1 MSRSVAGLA
10 AEVAVGP
17 FLRSDE
23 GMAGSVYFRPM
34 SAYVKHLSL
43 ACAAGLFAIS
53 LHAQEASPNE
63 ALWLRYGAISPD
75 GGTIAFSFQG
85 DLWTVPS
92 TGGAATLLTTSEA
105 YERSPVWSHDGKWL
119 AFASDRHGNMDVFI
133 MPATGGPATRL
144 TEHSADDIPSDF
156 TPDNKHVLFSSS
168 RMHSTADRQFP
179 GRGFGELYQV
189 SANGGKALQLIS
201 TAAYNARYGPDGSTV
216 VYQDKKGFENNF
228 RKHHTSSVTRDI
240 WTFDRGTK
248 AYKQLSTFSGEDLE
262 PVFSPDGTAVYYLSE
277 EKGSM
282 NVFRRSTQGGP
293 STQVTFLEKDPVRY
307 LSISNNG
314 TLCFSFR
321 GGLYTMAP
329 GGQPVRLRIST
340 AVDPRYTAQR
350 TVPVT
355 GGASEMSLSPN
366 GKEVVFVQRGEVFV
380 SSVKEGTTR
389 RITNTPE
396 QERSA
401 SFSPDGRSIIYATE
415 RNGSWDLYRTS
426 LTRPEEK
433 YFFNATVLNEEPLL
447 ATPAEEF
454 QPLWSPDGK
463 EVAYLEER
471 TAIKVLN
478 VATKKTRTV
487 LPATKNYSYTD
498 GDQFFSWSPDSKWLL
513 VEFLQDKQWIGQCGL
528 VKADGTEPVVNLTK
542 SGYGGSH
549 PQWALDGKAMLW
561 FSGRDGMKA
570 QASWGN
576 QMDAYALFFTQA
588 ALDTFQLNKEEYDL
602 MKEKGDNDAKGKDAG
617 KEGKPAKEGKE
628 GKGEKGS
635 KKDSTVAPLKFE
647 LDGIENRK
655 VRLTINSSDLAD
667 ALLSKDGTKL
677 YYLSEF
683 EKGYDLWQ
691 TDLRTKETKLL
702 AKTGVENPGS
712 LEMGKDG
719 KFIFLLNNGGISY
732 VSTENGEVKGVPFKG
747 EMTLDEAAER
757 AYLYEHAWR
766 QVLKKFYVKDLQ
778 GTDWDYYK
786 KEYAQYLPC
795 INNNIDLADLLSELL
810 GELNASH
817 TGAYFRPSKPQGD
830 ETARLGLFYA
840 NDTLPGLTVA
850 EVVERSP
857 VVKADSKIKAG
868 TVIEKIDGEAIT
880 GKVDPAR
887 FLNRKA
893 GKNVLLSLYDPG
905 KGTRW
910 AEVVKPIAAGEE
922 EALLYRR
929 WTERNRHAVDSLSNG
944 RIGYVHVQGM
954 NNESYKT
961 VYEEV
966 LGRLHDKDA
975 LVVDT
980 RFNGGGWLHDDLAT
994 FLAGKVYMHLLPR
1007 GQELGTEPQFKW
1019 SRPSVVLMNESNYSD
1034 AHMFPVTYRALGV
1047 GKLVGMPVPGTG
1059 TAVWWERLQ
1068 NGVIFGIPQVGMVDN
1083 NGKYLENQELEP
1095 DVRQPNEPRLYS
1107 TGTDQQ
1113 LGAAVKVLLG
1123 D

>member
-1 MSRSVAGLA
+1 
-10 AEVAVGP
+10 
-17 FLRSDE
+17 
-23 GMAGSVYFRPM
+23 M
-34 SAYVKHLSL
+34 SASVKHLTL
-43 ACAAGLFAIS
+43 VWAAGLVAIS
-53 LHAQEASPNE
+53 LHAQESSTNE

-85 DLWTVPS
+85 DLWRVPS
-92 TGGAATLLTTSEA
+92 AGGAATLLTTSDA

-119 AFASDRHGNMDVFI
+119 AFASDRHGNMDVFV
-133 MPATGGPATRL
+133 MPAKGGPATRL
-144 TEHSADDIPSDF
+144 TEHSSDDVPSDF

-189 SANGGKALQLIS
+189 SINGGKAMQLLS
-201 TAAYNARYGPDGSTV
+201 TAAFNARYHPDGRSI

-240 WTFDRGTK
+240 WAYDLGLNT
-248 AYKQLSTFSGEDLE
+248 YKQISTYAGEDLE
-262 PVFSPDGTAVYYLSE
+262 PVFSPDGTEVYYLSE

-282 NVFRRSTQGGP
+282 NVFRRNLLGG
-293 STQVTFLEKDPVRY
+293 SATQVTFLEKDPVRY

-314 TLCFSFR
+314 TLCFSYR

-329 GGQPVRLRIST
+329 GGQPVRLRITT
-340 AVDPRYTAQR
+340 AVDQRYTAQR
-350 TVPVT
+350 TMPVT

-380 SSVKEGTTR
+380 ASVKEGTTR

-396 QERSA
+396 QERTA

-426 LTRPEEK
+426 LVRTQEK
-433 YFFNATVLNEEPLL
+433 FFFNATVLKEEPLL

-471 TAIKVLN
+471 TAVKVLN
-478 VATKKTRTV
+478 LATKKTRTV
-487 LPATKNYSYTD
+487 LPADKNYSYTD
-498 GDQFFSWSPDSKWLL
+498 GDQYFSWSPDSKWLL

-528 VKADGTEPVVNLTK
+528 VKADGTAPPVNLTK

-561 FSGRDGMKA
+561 FSGREGMKA

-576 QMDAYALFFTQA
+576 QMDAYAMFFTQA
-588 ALDTFQLNKEEYDL
+588 ALDTFLINKEEFDL
-602 MKEKGDNDAKGKDAG
+602 IKEKGDGKDDGAQKKG
-617 KEGKPAKEGKE
+617 EKEGKE
-628 GKGEKGS
+628 TKEGKGS
-635 KKDSTVAPLKFE
+635 KAGKEKPGTKEETTVVPLQFE
-647 LDGIENRK
+647 LDGIEDRK

-667 ALLSKDGTKL
+667 ALFSKDGTKL
-677 YYLSEF
+677 YYLASF

-691 TDLRTKETKLL
+691 TDIRTKETKLL
-702 AKTGVENPGS
+702 AKTGVENPGE
-712 LEMGKDG
+712 LEMDKDG
-719 KFIFLLNNGGISY
+719 KFIFLLNNGAISY
-732 VSTENGEVKGVPFKG
+732 VNTESGEIKGIPFKG
-747 EMTLDEAAER
+747 EMTLNETAER

-786 KEYAQYLPC
+786 NEYAQYLPL
-795 INNNIDLADLLSELL
+795 INNGTDFADLLSELL

-840 NDTLPGLTVA
+840 NDTLPGLSVA

-857 VVKADSKIKAG
+857 VVKTDSKIKAG
-868 TVIEKIDGEAIT
+868 TVIEKIDGQAIT
-880 GKVDPAR
+880 GKEDPAR

-893 GKNVLLSLYDPG
+893 GKNTLLSLFDPKTG
-905 KGTRW
+905 KHW
-910 AEVVKPIAAGEE
+910 EEVVKPIAPGEE

-929 WTERNRHAVDSLSNG
+929 WTERNRHTVDSLSNG
-944 RIGYVHVQGM
+944 RVGYVHVQGM
-954 NNESYKT
+954 NTDSYKT

-1019 SRPSVVLMNESNYSD
+1019 SKPSVVLMNESNYSD

-1095 DVRQPNEPRLYS
+1095 DVRQPNEPRTMC

-1113 LGAAVKVLLG
+1113 LGAAVKAVMG
-1123 D
+1123 K